1 MTRCRHSW
9 RGLDT
14 ITAITRDVGDPF
26 QYVHNAQAQ
35 KHQVCVKHKT
45 VVFELYDPLLVVSGH
60 RPSNRDNIQNDK
72 F

>member
-26 QYVHNAQAQ
+26 QYVHNAL
-35 KHQVCVKHKT
+35 KHQVFRLKDSWDRIWDDT
-45 VVFELYDPLLVVSGH
+45 VLDYGQW
-60 RPSNRDNIQNDK
+60 PSNRDNH
-72 F
+72 FHV